1 MVRRDSPPA
10 SIDTAIAAILLRPL
24 YYVFIRGR
32 CNGASNS
39 SAGTAMPIAPIITQS
54 GKIAKRFIGA
64 AQGNIAPIFAIVI
77 LPILGFTGAA
87 IDYTRVS
94 SARTSMQAA
103 LDSTALMLSKDL
115 SAGSITAAQIQ
126 TKAQGYFT
134 GLYTNKNA
142 SNVSVTATYTA
153 SSSQGSTIEVDGSAT
168 MTTDF
173 LKIAGFPQI
182 NFNSSSTTAWGI
194 TKLRVAMAL
203 DNTGSMADAGK
214 IGALQTASKN
224 LIDQLSA
231 TAVNNGDVYI
241 SIVPFANVV
250 NLGTS
255 FTNSG
260 FIDWSNW
267 STSGSIEEG
276 WTCGSITWGQTMK
289 CGSSSNSIS
298 KWNGCVMDRGTSTPP
313 GTANGPDVE
322 VTAPTSSA
330 NYYPADQSS
339 YCPQQVAPLSYNWSS
354 LKSTI
359 NAMTPSGGTNQ
370 PIGLVWAWQTLQQSS
385 PMNAPAE
392 DPNYTYK
399 KVIILLSD
407 GLNTMDRWPAYG
419 NGSTQFNGAIDSRQ
433 GVLCSNIKN
442 AGVEIYTIQV
452 NTGGDPTSTILQS
465 CATDAS
471 HFFMLTSASEVIS
484 TFNTIGTS
492 LSKLHVAR

>member
-1 MVRRDSPPA
+1 MVRLDSPPPGTH
-10 SIDTAIAAILLRPL
+10 TAIYPIFL
-24 YYVFIRGR
+24 YHFYHVFIRGGR
-32 CNGASNS
+32 NGASNKQ
-39 SAGTAMPIAPIITQS
+39 AVIAMSIASIITPFRACA
-54 GKIAKRFIGA
+54 IRFIRA
-64 AQGNIAPIFAIVI
+64 DQGNIATIFAITV
-77 LPILGFTGAA
+77 LPILAVTGAA

-94 SARTSMQAA
+94 GARAAMQAA

-115 SAGSITAAQIQ
+115 SSGTITAAQVS
-126 TKAQGYFT
+126 TKAQSYFT
-134 GLYTNKNA
+134 GLYTNKDAGNI
-142 SNVSVTATYTA
+142 SVTATYTA
-153 SSSQGSTIEVDGSAT
+153 SSSMGSTIQVSGSGS

-173 LKIAGFPQI
+173 LKVAGFPQL
-182 NFNSSSTTAWGI
+182 NFNSNSTTAWGS

-224 LIDQLSA
+224 LIDQLSTSA
-231 TAVNNGDVYI
+231 ANTGDVYI

-276 WTCGSITWGQTMK
+276 WTCGSSYSASNRTMK
-289 CGSSSNSIS
+289 CGSANNTISN
-298 KWNGCVMDRGTSTPP
+298 WNGCVIDRGTSTAP
-313 GTANGPDVE
+313 GQNQGPDVQ
-322 VTAPTSSA
+322 VTAPTTSA

-339 YCPQQVAPLSYNWSS
+339 YCPQQIAPLSYNWSS

-359 NAMTPSGGTNQ
+359 NAMTPSGGTDQ
-370 PIGLVWAWQTLQQSS
+370 PIGLVWAWQTLQQNS

-407 GLNTMDRWPAYG
+407 GLNTMDRWYG
-419 NGSTQFNGAIDSRQ
+419 DGSSWSSQVDNRQ
-433 GVLCSNIKN
+433 GLLCGNIKN

-465 CATDAS
+465 CATDAG
-471 HFFMLTSASEVIS
+471 HFFMLTSATEVIS

-492 LSKLHVAR
+492 LSKLRVAR

>member
-1 MVRRDSPPA
+1 MS
-10 SIDTAIAAILLRPL
+10 
-24 YYVFIRGR
+24 
-32 CNGASNS
+32 
-39 SAGTAMPIAPIITQS
+39 IAPNVTCLRTS
-54 GKIAKRFIGA
+54 AKRFA
-64 AQGNIAPIFAIVI
+64 RADQGNIATIFAIMI
-77 LPILGFTGAA
+77 LPILGFVGAA
-87 IDYTRVS
+87 VDYSRYS
-94 SARTSMQAA
+94 GALAEMQSA

-115 SAGSITAAQIQ
+115 ASGTITAAEVSA
-126 TKAQGYFT
+126 KAQSYFT
-134 GLYTNKNA
+134 ALYTNKGA
-142 SNVSVTATYTA
+142 TNVSVTTTYTA
-153 SSSQGSTIEVDGSAT
+153 SSSLGSTIQVSGSAT

-173 LKIAGFPQI
+173 LKVAGFPQL
-182 NFNSSSTTAWGI
+182 NLNTSSTTAWGT

-203 DNTGSMADAGK
+203 DNTGSMADNGK

-231 TAVNNGDVYI
+231 GAANAGDVYI

-255 FTNSG
+255 FSSSG

-267 STSGSIEEG
+267 STSGSILEG
-276 WTCGSITWGQTMK
+276 WTCGSSYSSRNRTMK
-289 CGSSSNSIS
+289 CGSSDNTISN
-298 KWNGCVMDRGTSTPP
+298 WNGCVMDRGTSTAP
-313 GTANGPDVE
+313 GTNDGPDVE

-339 YCPQQVAPLSYNWSS
+339 YCPQSIAPLSYNWTN

-370 PIGLVWAWQTLQQSS
+370 PIGLVWAWQTLQQNS
-385 PMNAPAE
+385 PMNAPTE

-407 GLNTMDRWPAYG
+407 GLNTMDRWYG
-419 NGSTQFNGAIDSRQ
+419 DGSDWSSQVDGRQ
-433 GVLCSNIKN
+433 GLLCANIKN

-452 NTGGDPTSTILQS
+452 DTGGDPTSTILKN

-471 HFFMLTSASEVIS
+471 HFFILTSASQVIS

-492 LSKLHVAR
+492 LSKLRVAR

>member
-1 MVRRDSPPA
+1 M
-10 SIDTAIAAILLRPL
+10 SI
-24 YYVFIRGR
+24 V
-32 CNGASNS
+32 
-39 SAGTAMPIAPIITQS
+39 PIITQFRTS
-54 GKIAKRFIGA
+54 ARRFIRA
-64 AQGNIAPIFAIVI
+64 DQGNIATIFAITI
-77 LPILGFTGAA
+77 LPILGFVGAA
-87 IDYTRVS
+87 IDFTRVS
-94 SARTSMQAA
+94 SARAAMQAA

-115 SAGSITAAQIQ
+115 SSGTITTAQVS
-126 TKAQGYFT
+126 TKAQSYFT
-134 GLYTNKNA
+134 GLYTNKDA
-142 SNVSVTATYTA
+142 SNVSVAATYTA
-153 SSSQGSTIEVDGSAT
+153 SSSMGSTIQVNGSAA

-173 LKIAGFPQI
+173 LNMAGFPQL
-182 NFNSSSTTAWGI
+182 NFNSTSTVAWGT

-231 TAVNNGDVYI
+231 SAANNGDVYI

-260 FIDWSNW
+260 FIDWSSW
-267 STSGSIEEG
+267 STKGSIEEG
-276 WTCGSITWGQTMK
+276 WTCGSSYIASSKTMQ
-289 CGSSSNSIS
+289 CGSSNNTIS
-298 KWNGCVMDRGTSTPP
+298 SWKGCVMDRGTSTPP
-313 GTANGPDVE
+313 GSTQGPDVQ
-322 VTAPTSSA
+322 VTAPTTSA
-330 NYYPADQSS
+330 YYYPADQSS
-339 YCPQQVAPLSYNWSS
+339 YCPQPIAPLSYNWTS

-385 PMNAPAE
+385 PMNAPVE

-419 NGSTQFNGAIDSRQ
+419 NGSTQFNGQIDARQ
-433 GVLCSNIKN
+433 ALLCSNIKN

-452 NTGGDPTSTILQS
+452 NTGSDPTSTILQS
-465 CATDAS
+465 CATDTS
-471 HFFMLTSASEVIS
+471 HFFILTSATEVVS

-492 LSKLHVAR
+492 LSKLRVAR

>member
-1 MVRRDSPPA
+1 MSIA
-10 SIDTAIAAILLRPL
+10 SI
-24 YYVFIRGR
+24 
-32 CNGASNS
+32 
-39 SAGTAMPIAPIITQS
+39 ITRFRTC
-54 GKIAKRFIGA
+54 AKRFIGA
-64 AQGNIAPIFAIVI
+64 DQGNIAAVFAIAM
-77 LPILGFTGAA
+77 LPILSVTGAA

-94 SARTSMQAA
+94 GARSQMQAA
-103 LDSTALMLSKDL
+103 LDSTALMLAKDV
-115 SAGSITAAQIQ
+115 SSGTITVAQVS
-126 TKAQGYFT
+126 TKAQNYFSA
-134 GLYTNKNA
+134 LYTNKDA

-153 SSSQGSTIEVDGSAT
+153 SSTMGSNIQVSGSGT
-168 MTTDF
+168 LTTDF

-182 NFNSSSTTAWGI
+182 NFSTGSTAAWGT

-231 TAVNNGDVYI
+231 SAANTGDVYI

-250 NLGTS
+250 NLGTG

-276 WTCGSITWGQTMK
+276 WTCGSSNNAWTKTMK
-289 CGSSSNSIS
+289 CGSSNNTISN
-298 KWNGCVMDRGTSTPP
+298 WNGCVIDRGTSTAP
-313 GTANGPDVE
+313 GVSEGPDVQ

-339 YCPQQVAPLSYNWSS
+339 YCPQQIAPLSYSWSD

-370 PIGLVWAWQTLQQSS
+370 PIGLVWAWQTLQQNS

-392 DPNYTYK
+392 DPNFTYK

-407 GLNTMDRWPAYG
+407 GLNTMDRWYG
-419 NGSTQFNGAIDSRQ
+419 NGSSWSSQVDGRQ
-433 GVLCSNIKN
+433 GLLCSNIKST
-442 AGVEIYTIQV
+442 GVEIYTIQV

-465 CATDAS
+465 CATDTG
-471 HFFMLTSASEVIS
+471 HFFMLTSASEVVS

-492 LSKLHVAR
+492 LSKLRVAR